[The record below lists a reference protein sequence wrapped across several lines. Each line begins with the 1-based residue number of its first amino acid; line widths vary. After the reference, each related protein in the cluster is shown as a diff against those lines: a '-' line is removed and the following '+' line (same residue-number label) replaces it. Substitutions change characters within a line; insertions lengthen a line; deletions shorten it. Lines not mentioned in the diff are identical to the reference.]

1 MTRPRSSP
9 GRNWRCGRPSVSE
22 RPCYTRR
29 RPPLAGRHTVL
40 MGTIERRVARFGL
53 CSVLV
58 TAIGLPGS
66 ATESKISREA
76 ADRLLRKAIAINEN
90 ALSSRPVSARTT
102 VTEEELNSFLALDAR
117 DQLPVGV
124 AEPRLEML
132 ADGRVV
138 ARALVDLDAV
148 RKQRSSGGW
157 LDPSSYLHGQLPVS
171 ATGTLRASEGMA
183 RFDLES
189 AEIYGIRIPKSLLQ
203 EVVAHYSRSS
213 ENPRGLDIDAPFPL
227 PAGIRAI
234 EVRKGQAIVLQ

>member
-1 MTRPRSSP
+1 MNTF
-9 GRNWRCGRPSVSE
+9 E
-22 RPCYTRR
+22 
-29 RPPLAGRHTVL
+29 H
-40 MGTIERRVARFGL
+40 RVARIGL
-53 CSVLV
+53 CGLLV
-58 TAIGLPGS
+58 GAVWLPGS

-76 ADRLLRKAIAINEN
+76 ADRLVRKAIAISEN
-90 ALSSRPVSARTT
+90 GFSSRPAPARTT

-124 AEPRLEML
+124 AEPRVELL

-138 ARALVDLDAV
+138 AHALVDLDAV

-157 LDPSSYLHGQLPVS
+157 LDPSSYLRGRLPVS
-171 ATGTLRASEGMA
+171 ATGTLRASEGLA

-189 AEIYGIRIPKSLLQ
+189 AEVYGIRIPKSLLQ
-203 EVVAHYSRSS
+203 EVVAHYSRSN

>member
-1 MTRPRSSP
+1 MDT
-9 GRNWRCGRPSVSE
+9 
-22 RPCYTRR
+22 T
-29 RPPLAGRHTVL
+29 
-40 MGTIERRVARFGL
+40 ERRVARLGL
-53 CSVLV
+53 CSLLAMAVW
-58 TAIGLPGS
+58 LPGS
-66 ATESKISREA
+66 VADSKISREA

-90 ALSSRPVSARTT
+90 GLLSRPAHARTT

-124 AEPRLEML
+124 AEPRVEML

-148 RKQRSSGGW
+148 RKLRSSGGW
-157 LDPSSYLHGQLPVS
+157 LDPSSYLRGQMPVS
-171 ATGTLRASEGMA
+171 ATGTLHASDGMA

-227 PAGIRAI
+227 PSRIRAI